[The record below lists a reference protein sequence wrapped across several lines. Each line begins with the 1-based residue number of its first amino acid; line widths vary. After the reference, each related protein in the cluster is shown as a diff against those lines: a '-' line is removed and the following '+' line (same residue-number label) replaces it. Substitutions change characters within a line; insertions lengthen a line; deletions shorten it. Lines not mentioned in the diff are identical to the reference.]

1 MTKLNENEIINIFQ
15 TKLGNKKFISEDVEV
30 FSLGKIK
37 IVAKTDTMVQS
48 TDIPQKMKL
57 LDAARK
63 SVIACVSDFAS
74 KGVKPRYG
82 IISINLPKSIS
93 KKEIDSIANG
103 FKKACKEYKIS
114 IIGGDT
120 NEGKEI
126 VFNVCIFGKSKK
138 IVTRKGSNK
147 GDLIFTTGPFGY
159 TSVGLDI
166 LLNNSKKRS
175 YLIKKSL
182 KSVTSPKP
190 RLDYGLKNKKY
201 FTSAMDSSDG
211 LSTTLNEMSKQSKKK
226 FVINKIP
233 LNKDLEMY
241 IKKYNLN
248 LNSIVF
254 HGGEEYEFVF
264 TIPSKHK
271 KRIIENSKLLKT
283 PIIEIGYV
291 TSGKGVYLKKNEETT
306 ILKDLGWKHFK

>member
-1 MTKLNENEIINIFQ
+1 MTKLNESKIINIFQ
-15 TKLGNKKFISEDVEV
+15 TKLGNKKFISEDVEK
-30 FSLGKIK
+30 FTLGKTK
-37 IVAKTDTMVQS
+37 IIAKIDTMVQS

-57 LDAARK
+57 SDAARK

-74 KGVKPRYG
+74 KGVKPKYG

-93 KKEIDSIANG
+93 RIKIDNIANG
-103 FKKACKEYKIS
+103 FKNACKEYNIS

-126 VFNVCIFGKSKK
+126 VFNVCIFGNSNK

-147 GDLIFTTGPFGY
+147 GDVIFTTGPFGY
-159 TSVGLDI
+159 TSLGLDT
-166 LLNNSKKRS
+166 LLKNNRIKNN
-175 YLIKKSL
+175 LIKKSV
-182 KSVTSPKP
+182 KAVTNPKP

-226 FVINKIP
+226 FIINKIP
-233 LNKDLEMY
+233 SNKDLEIY
-241 IKKYNLN
+241 LKKQKID
-248 LNSIVF
+248 LNSAVF

-264 TIPSKHK
+264 TIPLKYK
-271 KRIIENSKLLKT
+271 KIIIKNAKLLKI

-291 TSGKGVYLKKNEETT
+291 TIGKGVHLDNGEQKI
-306 ILKDLGWKHFK
+306 ILEDLGWKHFK

>member
-1 MTKLNENEIINIFQ
+1 MTKLSENEIISIFQ

-37 IVAKTDTMVQS
+37 IIAKTDTMVQS

-82 IISINLPKSIS
+82 IISINLPKTIS

-103 FKKACKEYKIS
+103 FKKACKEYEIS

-126 VFNVCIFGKSKK
+126 VFNVCIFGKSNK

-233 LNKDLEMY
+233 LNKDLEIY

-264 TIPSKHK
+264 TIPPKHK

-291 TSGKGVYLKKNEETT
+291 TSGKGVYLKKNEQTT

>member
-1 MTKLNENEIINIFQ
+1 MTKLDENKIIDIFQ
-15 TKLGNKKFISEDVEV
+15 TKLGNKKFVSEDVET
-30 FSLGKIK
+30 FTIGKTK
-37 IVAKTDTMVQS
+37 IIAKTDTMVQS
-48 TDIPQKMKL
+48 TDIPPKMKL
-57 LDAARK
+57 SDAARK

-74 KGVKPRYG
+74 KGVKPKYG

-93 KKEIDSIANG
+93 KIEIDSIANG
-103 FKKACKEYKIS
+103 FKKACKEYEIS

-126 VFNVCIFGKSKK
+126 VFNVCIFGNSNK
-138 IVTRKGSNK
+138 IVTRKGSNE

-159 TSVGLDI
+159 TSLGLDI
-166 LLNNSKKRS
+166 LLNNKKKKNE
-175 YLIKKSL
+175 LIKKSL
-182 KSVTSPKP
+182 KSVTNPKP

-201 FTSAMDSSDG
+201 FTSSMDSSDG

-226 FVINKIP
+226 FIINKIP
-233 LNKDLEMY
+233 SNIDLETHL
-241 IKKYNLN
+241 KKQKMD
-248 LNSIVF
+248 LNSAVF

-264 TIPSKHK
+264 TIPSKYK
-271 KRIIENSKLLKT
+271 KNIIKNSKLLKT

-291 TSGKGVYLKKNEETT
+291 TLGKGVYLEQNRKIT

>member
-1 MTKLNENEIINIFQ
+1 MTKLSESEIINIFQ

-126 VFNVCIFGKSKK
+126 VFNVCIFGKSNK

-175 YLIKKSL
+175 DLIKKSL

-211 LSTTLNEMSKQSKKK
+211 LS
-226 FVINKIP
+226 
-233 LNKDLEMY
+233 
-241 IKKYNLN
+241 
-248 LNSIVF
+248 
-254 HGGEEYEFVF
+254 
-264 TIPSKHK
+264 
-271 KRIIENSKLLKT
+271 LL
-283 PIIEIGYV
+283 
-291 TSGKGVYLKKNEETT
+291 
-306 ILKDLGWKHFK
+306 

>member
-93 KKEIDSIANG
+93 KKEIDNIANG

-166 LLNNSKKRS
+166 LLNNSKKRT

-190 RLDYGLKNKKY
+190 RLNYGLKNKKY

-226 FVINKIP
+226 FVINNIP
-233 LNKDLEMY
+233 SLKDLEDYVEM
-241 IKKYNLN
+241 KKLN
-248 LNSIVF
+248 LKNLVF

-264 TIPSKHK
+264 TVSPKNKQMILK
-271 KRIIENSKLLKT
+271 NSKKLKT

-291 TSGKGVYLKKNEETT
+291 TSGKGVFLQEKDNQVR
-306 ILKDLGWKHFK
+306 LKDFGWKHFK